1 MGSFRF
7 DWRWVILIGFVAILA
22 NGRALPW
29 PITALVLGGS
39 GGYLLNLAWRSW
51 GGSWGGLGG
60 SRRVTYWRGR
70 RIEMGGPPR
79 RVRRLN
85 LSEMGPVLIYALIGL
100 ALVLAGIVV
109 ALRGLGI

>member
-60 SRRVTYWRGR
+60 SRRVTIGGAGGSRWVGR
-70 RIEMGGPPR
+70 RVESGARI
-79 RVRRLN
+79 
-85 LSEMGPVLIYALIGL
+85 SQKL
-100 ALVLAGIVV
+100 A
-109 ALRGLGI
+109 RC